1 MKFEQI
7 NENLKELEKKYS
19 INQMDNCI
27 EITTSAIDVDG
38 NNMKLYITVEND
50 KIRISDNSY
59 LLNVVFPKHKQ
70 NVDEEDIKGML
81 RGITIISNTYN
92 SLDYLI
98 TKIENN
104 EIFALCE
111 SKDFM
116 KAFKETLQ
124 AMIYINMDID
134 NWVSSLMLAPQ
145 IDYKGEI
152 LSELLDLAEKEK

>member
-7 NENLKELEKKYS
+7 NDNLKELEKKYS

-70 NVDEEDIKGML
+70 NADEGVSKK
-81 RGITIISNTYN
+81 N
-92 SLDYLI
+92 SLYD
-98 TKIENN
+98 NP
-104 EIFALCE
+104 
-111 SKDFM
+111 
-116 KAFKETLQ
+116 
-124 AMIYINMDID
+124 IYI
-134 NWVSSLMLAPQ
+134 
-145 IDYKGEI
+145 EI
-152 LSELLDLAEKEK
+152 MKKRGLKNE